1 MDIVYTFT
9 RVDETL
15 NIEIG
20 KTHPKLDDWSKQM
33 TATVG

>member
-9 RVDETL
+9 RFDETL

-20 KTHPKLDDWSKQM
+20 KTHPKFGRLGTSR
-33 TATVG
+33 

>member
-9 RVDETL
+9 RFDETL

-20 KTHPKLDDWSKQM
+20 KTHPKVDAWVQAKL
-33 TATVG
+33 